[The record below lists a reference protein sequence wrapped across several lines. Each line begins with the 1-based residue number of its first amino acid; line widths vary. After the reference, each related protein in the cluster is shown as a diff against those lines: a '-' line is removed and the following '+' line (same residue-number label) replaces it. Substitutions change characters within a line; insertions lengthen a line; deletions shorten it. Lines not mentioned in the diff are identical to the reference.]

1 MKHKYL
7 LCLTINCIFNA
18 NALAIEKLTDDF
30 SKNSA
35 TVTSV
40 SEKFA
45 DEVRDKAINSK
56 ESLSNILKKN
66 CRQEIEIFCSNEVDT
81 YNCLKNNFNLTTG
94 QCNKI
99 LKVEFKK
106 GISYGRL
113 SIHDLKLTKDT
124 KLLKNEEALNF
135 RLATYK
141 TKNVF
146 DYRGLRFRKGF
157 FQARNYNYEDY
168 NGQFVVFSGKP
179 KTIFKD
185 ASGISYNPYLQKGP
199 FFFDEKGNVKIGTLN
214 QEYEYKKHV
223 YLKKGS
229 IVVFNDDRTLKKGI
243 LGRSVRIGRCG
254 YLSGME
260 ISEEIIAECVE

>member
-1 MKHKYL
+1 MKYKFLLYL
-7 LCLTINCIFNA
+7 ATGFVFNV
-18 NALAIEKLTDDF
+18 NAVTVEKMTDDF

-45 DEVRDKAINSK
+45 NELRDKEINSK
-56 ESLSNILKKN
+56 ESLSKVLEKK
-66 CRQEIEIFCSNEVDT
+66 CKQEIGIFCSNEMDT

-99 LKVEFKK
+99 LKIEFKK

-113 SIHDLKLTKDT
+113 SIHDLKVTKDT
-124 KLLKNEEALNF
+124 KLLKNEETLNF

-146 DYRGLRFRKGF
+146 DYRDIRFRKGF

-214 QEYEYKKHV
+214 QEYEYKNHI

-229 IVVFNDDRTLKKGI
+229 VVVFNDDRTLKQGI
-243 LGRSVRIGRCG
+243 LGRSVRIGKCG
-254 YLSGME
+254 YLSGMKITE
-260 ISEEIIAECVE
+260 YKINKCVE